1 MNESTL
7 FQILNKHNRA
17 CKQKEEQKYQH
28 IVEEIVKQKYQHV
41 ITQII
46 HVMNETKKEVEVS
59 SSYVSRHEEI
69 LRDY

>member
-7 FQILNKHNRA
+7 FQILDKHNRA
-17 CKQKEEQKYQH
+17 CIQKEEQKYQH

-41 ITQII
+41 IEQII

-59 SSYVSRHEEI
+59 TSYVRQHEEI
-69 LRDY
+69 LHNY